1 MKVNAYYDKLFYLLV
16 SHFGTPTVWR
26 EVPLKLHMNEH
37 FLFLKIK
44 LNLRRDARQRTD
56 DVEATCDATTK
67 TEMAVVNGIEVWAAL

>member
-1 MKVNAYYDKLFYLLV
+1 MHIMTSHFYLLV

-56 DVEATCDATTK
+56 DVDATCDATTK